1 MALWLPITVAAAL
14 VQTIR
19 FMLQRQL
26 KGAGLSTGGA
36 TFARFVFAAPLA
48 AVLAGA
54 LLAAEGEVPPPA
66 ARFWAFAVVG
76 GLAQIVA
83 TFCTV
88 ALFHARN
95 FAVGIGFTKTETV
108 LVAAFS
114 AVVLAEPVAPAALA
128 AIAVGFAGV
137 LLLTR
142 AEGAGTPRLFNR
154 ATALGLAAGALFGL
168 SAVGYRGAT
177 QELLPAGFFLRA
189 AVTLAC
195 VTAFQTVAMA
205 LWLRL
210 AEPGELS
217 RVARAW
223 RRTLPVGVTGM
234 LGSLGWFTAFSLQNA
249 AYVRA
254 VGQVEVVFT
263 ILASWLVFR
272 ERLTGRELA
281 GIALVVASL
290 LMIVLTLEAS

>member
-1 MALWLPITVAAAL
+1 MSIWLPVTLAAAL
-14 VQTIR
+14 VQTLR

-26 KGAGLSTGGA
+26 RGVGLSTGGA
-36 TFARFVFAAPLA
+36 TFSRFVFAVPLA
-48 AVLAGA
+48 AGLAWVLMQRAGIWPG
-54 LLAAEGEVPPPA
+54 LDL
-66 ARFWAFAVVG
+66 RFWSFAVAG
-76 GLAQIVA
+76 GLGQIVA

-88 ALFHARN
+88 ALFAERN

-114 AVVLAEPVAPAALA
+114 ALVLAEPVGPMGLV
-128 AIAVGFAGV
+128 AIAVGAVGV

-142 AEGAGTPRLFNR
+142 PKNAGAPRILNR
-154 ATALGLAAGALFGL
+154 ATFLGLAAGALFGA
-168 SAVGYRGAT
+168 SAVGYRGAIQT
-177 QELLPAGFFLRA
+177 VPEGDFFLRA
-189 AVTLAC
+189 TLTLAC
-195 VTAFQTVAMA
+195 VTAFQTLAMA
-205 LWLRL
+205 AWLRL
-210 AEPGELS
+210 AEPGELT

-290 LMIVLTLEAS
+290 LLIVLSLE

>member
-1 MALWLPITVAAAL
+1 MALWIPVTLAAAL
-14 VQTIR
+14 VQTVR

-48 AVLAGA
+48 AA
-54 LLAAEGEVPPPA
+54 LAAGLVAAGGPVPGLS
-66 ARFWAFAVVG
+66 ARFWAFAVTG
-76 GLAQIVA
+76 GLGQIVA
-83 TFCTV
+83 TLATV
-88 ALFHARN
+88 ALFHERN

-114 AVVLAEPVAPAALA
+114 ALILGEQVSAAGMLAIGIGL
-128 AIAVGFAGV
+128 AGV

-142 AEGAGTPRLFNR
+142 APGAGAPRVLNR
-154 ATALGLAAGALFGL
+154 ATFLGLTAGAFFGL

-177 QELLPAGFFLRA
+177 LALPEGGFFFRA
-189 AVTLAC
+189 AVALAC
-195 VTAFQTVAMA
+195 VTAFQTLAMA

-210 AEPGELS
+210 AEPGELT

-234 LGSLGWFTAFSLQNA
+234 LGSLGWFTAFALQNA

-263 ILASWLVFR
+263 LLASWLVFR
-272 ERLTGRELA
+272 ERLATRELA

-290 LMIVLTLEAS
+290 LAIFLAQG

>member
-1 MALWLPITVAAAL
+1 MAIWIPITMAAAL
-14 VQTIR
+14 VQTLR
-19 FMLQRQL
+19 FVLQRQL

-36 TFARFVFAAPLA
+36 TFSRFLFAAPLA
-48 AVLAGA
+48 AAVAGA
-54 LLAAEGEVPPPA
+54 LLLGQAQVPA
-66 ARFWAFAVVG
+66 LSGRFWAFAVAG
-76 GLAQIVA
+76 GTGQIVA

-88 ALFHARN
+88 ALFHERN

-114 AVVLAEPVAPAALA
+114 AVVLGEHVSPQGLA
-128 AIAVGFAGV
+128 AIAVGFLGV

-142 AEGAGTPRLFNR
+142 AKGAGGARVFNR
-154 ATALGLAAGALFGL
+154 ATVLGLMAGGFFGA
-168 SAVGYRGAT
+168 SAIGYRGAT
-177 QELLPAGFFLRA
+177 LELLPAEFFFRA
-189 AVTLAC
+189 ALTLAC
-195 VTAFQTVAMA
+195 VTAFQTLAMG

-223 RRTLPVGVTGM
+223 RRTLAVGVTGM

-263 ILASWLVFR
+263 ILVSWLVFR
-272 ERLTGRELA
+272 ERLTLRELA

-290 LMIVLTLEAS
+290 LLIVLALE

>member
-1 MALWLPITVAAAL
+1 MALWIPITFAAAL
-14 VQTIR
+14 VQTLR
-19 FMLQRQL
+19 FMLQRGL

-36 TFARFVFAAPLA
+36 TFSRFLFAAPIA
-48 AVLAGA
+48 AALAGA
-54 LLAAEGEVPPPA
+54 LLLGEAEAPA
-66 ARFWAFAVVG
+66 LGARFWAFAVAG
-76 GLAQIVA
+76 GIGQIVA

-88 ALFHARN
+88 ALFHERN

-114 AVVLAEPVAPAALA
+114 AVVLGEHVTPTGLI
-128 AIAVGFAGV
+128 AIAVGFVGV

-142 AEGAGTPRLFNR
+142 AKGAGEARVFNR
-154 ATALGLAAGALFGL
+154 ATALGLMAGGFFGAAAI
-168 SAVGYRGAT
+168 GYRGAT
-177 QELLPAGFFLRA
+177 LELLPAGFFFRA
-189 AVTLAC
+189 TVTLAC
-195 VTAFQTVAMA
+195 VTAFQTLAMG

-234 LGSLGWFTAFSLQNA
+234 LGSLGWFTAFALQNA

-254 VGQVEVVFT
+254 VGQVEVAFT

-272 ERLTGRELA
+272 ERLSVRELA

-290 LMIVLTLEAS
+290 LLIVLALE

>member
-1 MALWLPITVAAAL
+1 MALWIPVTFAAAL
-14 VQTIR
+14 VQTLR

-36 TFARFVFAAPLA
+36 TFSRFLYAAPLA
-48 AVLAGA
+48 AALAGILA
-54 LLAAEGEVPPPA
+54 LGGIPPLSP
-66 ARFWAFAVVG
+66 RFWAFAVAG
-76 GLAQIVA
+76 GLSQIVA

-88 ALFHARN
+88 ALFHERN

-114 AVVLAEPVAPAALA
+114 ALVLGEHVSPRGLL
-128 AIAVGFAGV
+128 AIAVGFVGV

-142 AEGAGTPRLFNR
+142 ARDAGAARVFNR
-154 ATALGLAAGALFGL
+154 ATALGLMAGGLFGA
-168 SAVGYRGAT
+168 SAIGYRGAT
-177 QELLPAGFFLRA
+177 LELLPAPFFFRA
-189 AVTLAC
+189 ALTLAC
-195 VTAFQTVAMA
+195 ATAFQTLAMA

-234 LGSLGWFTAFSLQNA
+234 LDSLGWFTAFSLQNA

-254 VGQVEVVFT
+254 VGQVEVAFT

-272 ERLTGRELA
+272 ERLSLRELA
-281 GIALVVASL
+281 GIGLVVASL
-290 LMIVLTLEAS
+290 LLILLALE